1 MSPVTVITASTER
14 TGLISPTMRLLYSI
28 PSSRYVPR
36 VMHSLQRAAI
46 LGHADK
52 RFDLTTT
59 SYSLY
64 SYYCRWLVGKPKK
77 RSVRSMVFNEVVDDY
92 KNLHYIAKI
101 YFHLYLLQKFIVLEN
116 ICILFVF
123 YLNILYNSYY
133 INS

>member
-1 MSPVTVITASTER
+1 
-14 TGLISPTMRLLYSI
+14 
-28 PSSRYVPR
+28 
-36 VMHSLQRAAI
+36 
-46 LGHADK
+46 
-52 RFDLTTT
+52 
-59 SYSLY
+59 
-64 SYYCRWLVGKPKK
+64 
-77 RSVRSMVFNEVVDDY
+77 MVFNEVVDDY